1 VIDLV
6 ANRAPTGPQVQTV
19 NVGKLVPN
27 PAKGG
32 VTGFGKRPAD
42 GPVLVKAPG
51 PHKGRSGV
59 EGDAIG
65 DRLSHGGDDQ
75 AVYAF
80 AREDLDHWETE
91 LHRELANG
99 SFGENLTT
107 VGLDP
112 NEALIGERWQVG
124 NDVILQVTAPRIPCK
139 TFSARMGV
147 RRWAR
152 RFTEAGRPG
161 AYFRVIQ
168 PGPVSGGDPVTVAH
182 RPAHGVTISMA
193 LFALTLK
200 PETLGDLVAAWDD
213 LPQETQRY
221 IQERLGCSLR

>member
-1 VIDLV
+1 M
-6 ANRAPTGPQVQTV
+6 QSV
-19 NVGKLVPN
+19 NVGNLVPN

-32 VTGFGKRPAD
+32 VTGFGKRPAE
-42 GPVLVKAPG
+42 GPVFVSAPG
-51 PHKGRSGV
+51 TDKGKSGV

-65 DRLSHGGDDQ
+65 DRAAHGGDDQ

-80 AREDLDHWETE
+80 AREDLDDWERA
-91 LHRELANG
+91 LHRELVNG
-99 SFGENLTT
+99 SFGENFTT

-112 NEALIGERWQVG
+112 NEAFIGERWQVG
-124 NDVILQVTAPRIPCK
+124 DRLLLQVTAPRIPCK
-139 TFSARMGV
+139 TFAARMGV

-161 AYFRVIQ
+161 AYLRVLE
-168 PGPVSGGDPVTVAH
+168 PGPVCAGDPVRIAH

-200 PETLGDLVAAWDD
+200 PETLTDLVAAWDD
-213 LPQETQRY
+213 LPAETQRNVK
-221 IQERLGCSLR
+221 ERLGCTVR